1 MELINQT
8 PIVADVQISV
18 DSVDDE
24 GPRMGMLVA
33 KATFQFDQHGA
44 TELDTQ
50 DPFMLF
56 ATEEDTELGQLP
68 SDAVQ
73 RRDQVFEVVVLGA
86 AYPEGTGAVESMT
99 VKLSVGDVT
108 HTMRVTG
115 DREWRNGSNPSITAP
130 DPFVRMPLVY
140 ERTFGGTCPAR
151 MDNDTVIDIRDPV
164 NHHGRGFDA
173 EFLAKHIGESLQ
185 APEGFPSMEYVRQLP
200 NLEHPEHLIEAWD
213 DAPEPYCWA
222 TVPQDIA
229 FTQTRFLHYVERKV
243 ELDQI
248 PGEEDEYSREVSN
261 HVFHRAHPDWITTLP
276 GPRALVTMSGMSPH
290 GELSFTIPKLRVI
303 ADYVLGDRT
312 GTRELA
318 PQLMVLLPEQL
329 RFYIV
334 FLPSE
339 TGRGLALTLSSSKP
353 HRPVLRWRAGAGNNQ

>member
-1 MELINQT
+1 LELINKT

-18 DSVDDE
+18 DSVNDD

-33 KATFQFDQHGA
+33 KATFLFDQNGT

-50 DPFMLF
+50 NPFSLF

-73 RRDQVFEVVVLGA
+73 RRDQVFEVVLLGA

-99 VKLSVGDVT
+99 VKLSVGDVS
-108 HTMRVTG
+108 HTLRVTG
-115 DREWRNGSNPSITAP
+115 DREWSDGSNPSITPPAP
-130 DPFVRMPLVY
+130 FSRMPLVY
-140 ERTFGGTCPAR
+140 ERTFGGMCPAQ
-151 MDNDTVIDIRDPV
+151 MDSDTVIDIRDSV

-173 EFLAKHIGESLQ
+173 RFLAKHIGENLR

-229 FTQTRFLHYVERKV
+229 FTQTRFLHYLESKV
-243 ELDQI
+243 ADDQI
-248 PGEEDEYSREVSN
+248 PGEEDEYSREVMT

-276 GPRALVTMSGMSPH
+276 GYQALVTMSGMSPR
-290 GELSFTIPKLRVI
+290 GELSFRIPPLRVI
-303 ADYVLGDRT
+303 ADYELGNRV
-312 GTRELA
+312 GTRELV
-318 PQLMVLLPEQL
+318 PQLMVLLPEQQ

-334 FLPSE
+334 YRASFTVETTPSMQ
-339 TGRGLALTLSSSKP
+339 RSF
-353 HRPVLRWRAGAGNNQ
+353 RLRTTPGWFQYPEPS